1 MVLNPGVAWFISFS
15 DHNPSINKKCIFF
28 TKYENNPRCGSK
40 CEPEDNDRA
49 IQLYQILNAP
59 SKNAVGLDVLQEY
72 VLCNCCTFARH
83 QDRIR
88 NMDLLIPLAQR
99 WEDEIQRNLDQAV
112 TDLCEIPSHSVGSQL
127 RYNLRS
133 REDETSV
140 NSAPYQA
147 TSISQPPVSEFQV
160 HIKEP
165 SLGDSVS
172 CKLLECL
179 KGGDERD
186 FETGSLYIYH
196 RDSSPGYVKIGW
208 TANSVWDRL
217 ERWAEKCGYR
227 ANILMSVHEIPSA
240 HRVETLTHYEL
251 IKNWRRE
258 RKCKKEDCQISHQ
271 EWFEISKEQAMLVL
285 MNWAIFMSAA
295 KPYNTKGELKDVWKK
310 AVAKMDGNGEAIT
323 AQKLL
328 KLHAELLAEE
338 KQDTPPPPNTKYPSL
353 DISSMSSQASLSTP
367 PARTNPPRD
376 LSEQI
381 VAIRQ
386 GIEELK
392 LLMRDSR
399 PRKDAK
405 RVSDQAGSPA
415 TENEP
420 TWKEEDVTLFDDQL
434 AGLSFEKEV
443 ATTLD
448 RPAND
453 VAIRKANAVATAIEV
468 LPTAVPLGTEVVT
481 VQA

>member
-15 DHNPSINKKCIFF
+15 DHDPSINKKCIFF
-28 TKYENNPRCGSK
+28 TKKANNPRCGSE
-40 CEPEDNDRA
+40 CEREDNYRA
-49 IQLYQILNAP
+49 IQLYQIINAP

-72 VLCNCCTFARH
+72 VLCNCCKFARH
-83 QDRIR
+83 QDRIG
-88 NMDLLIPLAQR
+88 NLDLLIPLAQR
-99 WEDEIQRNLDQAV
+99 WQDEIQRNLDQAV
-112 TDLCEIPSHSVGSQL
+112 TGLDEIPSQSVGGQL
-127 RYNLRS
+127 QYNLRS
-133 REDETSV
+133 REVETSV
-140 NSAPYQA
+140 NSAQYQV
-147 TSISQPPVSEFQV
+147 TTISQPPLSEFQV

-165 SLGDSVS
+165 GLGDSVS
-172 CKLLECL
+172 CKLVECL

-217 ERWAEKCGYR
+217 QRWEEKCGYS
-227 ANILMSVHEIPSA
+227 AHILMSVHEIPNA
-240 HRVETLTHYEL
+240 HRVETLTHHEL

-258 RKCKKEDCQISHQ
+258 RKCQKEDCQISHQ

-285 MNWAIFMSAA
+285 TNWAMFMSAA
-295 KPYNTKGELKDVWKK
+295 KPYNTQGELKDVWKK

-323 AQKLL
+323 AQKMS
-328 KLHAELLAEE
+328 KLHSELLTEE
-338 KQDTPPPPNTKYPSL
+338 KQSAPPPINTEYSSL
-353 DISSMSSQASLSTP
+353 DISMSSQANSSTP
-367 PARTNPPRD
+367 PSRAHPPKD
-376 LSEQI
+376 FSEQI

-392 LLMRDSR
+392 LLMRDNL

-405 RVSDQAGSPA
+405 RVSDEAGSPA

-420 TWKEEDVTLFDDQL
+420 IWKEEEVTLLDDQL
-434 AGLSFEKEV
+434 AGLSLEKEV
-443 ATTLD
+443 VTTLD
-448 RPAND
+448 
-453 VAIRKANAVATAIEV
+453 VVVEKANAMTTAIET

-481 VQA
+481 MQA